1 MGDEPSLGLCH
12 NDPNFVT
19 LKKGKNCKTLLNKLK
34 PKALRATCA
43 KSFSTATGKRSIA
56 AACPALCNPAVC
68 CTIDTDF
75 VAILKNGDKRCKK
88 LLEPLKKNPEKL
100 KSFCERTVPT
110 TILGDV
116 VVKNH
121 CSNFCNT
128 GCKPPLNCNDKSIAG
143 KFPKK
148 LTVPNKLLGTTSE
161 MTCGEFF
168 EGQDASKVCRKQKL
182 RLVGGKKKPI
192 KVKKHCP
199 HICNNKCKVE
209 LAEA

>member
-34 PKALRATCA
+34 PKALIAECA
-43 KSFSTATGKRSIA
+43 KRGKTATGKRSIA

-116 VVKNH
+116 VIKNH

-128 GCKPPLNCNDKSIAG
+128 GCKPPINCDDKSIVG
-143 KFPKK
+143 KIPKK
-148 LTVPNKLLGTTSE
+148 LIVPNKLLGTTSE

-168 EGQDASKVCRKQKL
+168 EGKTLQKYAGRRSLDLWAARK
-182 RLVGGKKKPI
+182 
-192 KVKKHCP
+192 
-199 HICNNKCKVE
+199 N
-209 LAEA
+209 